1 MKKFY
6 EAPEMMIEVVD
17 CSDVITSSEVAP
29 ACVNG
34 DNACAGK
41 ASKDNEIDIEDFTA

>member
-1 MKKFY
+1 MKKIY

-17 CSDVITSSEVAP
+17 CSDVITSSEVTP
-29 ACVNG
+29 VCVNG

-41 ASKDNEIDIEDFTA
+41 DNDIDIESFGA